1 MISGTTWVEAH
12 LPLLPRRW
20 IAWGLLLALGTGL
33 GALILGYP
41 FLTSHTAHVSLPLI
55 GEIHVASAMFFDMG
69 VFSLVVGATLL
80 ILTAI
85 AHQSVRS
92 HRHHARLLEE
102 QQLAIAAV
110 VSYGDDGM
118 QEQR

>member
-1 MISGTTWVEAH
+1 
-12 LPLLPRRW
+12 
-20 IAWGLLLALGTGL
+20 
-33 GALILGYP
+33 
-41 FLTSHTAHVSLPLI
+41 VSLPLI

>member
-1 MISGTTWVEAH
+1 
-12 LPLLPRRW
+12 
-20 IAWGLLLALGTGL
+20 
-33 GALILGYP
+33 
-41 FLTSHTAHVSLPLI
+41 
-55 GEIHVASAMFFDMG
+55 MG

-102 QQLAIAAV
+102 QQLAMAAV
-110 VSYGDDGM
+110 VSYGGDDM